1 MKTASIITIGDELLY
16 GAVVDTNAAY
26 IGQCL
31 SDLGIEPIWS
41 ITVGDSREQIHQALE
56 IASQQADVVLIT
68 GGLGPTHDD
77 VTKTIIAEATGLELV
92 FHQEILDQVE
102 VMFAQ
107 RGVSMP
113 ESNRIQALIPEGADI
128 LKNPIG
134 TAPGFSIKH
143 DQASIFVMPGV
154 PREMKK
160 MMGEQVIP
168 RLQVHTKNRVIV
180 HRWIRTTGIGESNL
194 SELIKDIIAEATEI
208 KIASLP
214 QNTGTNLRLTAQAG
228 TVEEARRQINMV
240 ESRLLNRAGSYIYG
254 TDEDTLEDVVGRLLT
269 KTGATLAL
277 AESCTGGLVIDR
289 LTDVPGSSVYICQG
303 VVAYSN
309 EAKIQHLNVSEEI
322 LARHGA
328 VSSETAA
335 AMASGIRRIS
345 GATYGL
351 STTGIAGPGGAT
363 ALKPVGLVYLGLAH
377 ADGTITQELRLGTD
391 RRTNKTRA
399 MLAAL
404 NMLRL
409 FILEPQLIA

>member
-1 MKTASIITIGDELLY
+1 
-16 GAVVDTNAAY
+16 
-26 IGQCL
+26 
-31 SDLGIEPIWS
+31 
-41 ITVGDSREQIHQALE
+41 
-56 IASQQADVVLIT
+56 
-68 GGLGPTHDD
+68 
-77 VTKTIIAEATGLELV
+77 
-92 FHQEILDQVE
+92 
-102 VMFAQ
+102 
-107 RGVSMP
+107 MP

-143 DQASIFVMPGV
+143 HQTSIFVMPGV

-160 MMGEQVIP
+160 MMEEQVIP

-214 QNTGTNLRLTAQAG
+214 QNTGTNLRLTAQTE
-228 TVEEARRQINMV
+228 TVEEAQRQINTV
-240 ESRLLNRAGSYIYG
+240 ESRLLKRAGSYIYG
-254 TDEDTLEDVVGRLLT
+254 TDEDTLEEVVGRLLT

-277 AESCTGGLVIDR
+277 AESCTGGLVVDR

-328 VSSETAA
+328 VSAETAA
-335 AMASGIRRIS
+335 DMASGIRRIS